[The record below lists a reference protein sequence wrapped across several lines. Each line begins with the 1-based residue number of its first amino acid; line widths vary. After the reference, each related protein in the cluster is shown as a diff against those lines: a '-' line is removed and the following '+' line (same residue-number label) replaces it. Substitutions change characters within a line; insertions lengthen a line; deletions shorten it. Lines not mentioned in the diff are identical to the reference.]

1 MFFKISQI
9 LLKTPVLESSLI
21 KKHLLDFLL
30 KKQQFI
36 EKGRQR
42 RRFSVKFS
50 NFLRTPVAAS
60 EERITEK
67 IWKVYELNYK
77 GKLDWLKRCTENFL

>member
-30 KKQQFI
+30 KKQFI

-60 EERITEK
+60 EERITEE
-67 IWKVYELNYK
+67 I
-77 GKLDWLKRCTENFL
+77 

>member
-1 MFFKISQI
+1 M
-9 LLKTPVLESSLI
+9 KTPVLESSLI
-21 KKHLLDFLL
+21 KKHFLDFLL
-30 KKQQFI
+30 KKQFI

-67 IWKVYELNYK
+67 IWKVYKLNYK
-77 GKLDWLKRCTENFL
+77 GILDWLKRCSENFL